1 MMLEHQKFKHS
12 KIYKNSKIFQNW
24 IALQR
29 SPREVKLIYRR
40 LFLNDVNSTVFVM
53 KRVLPLMHYIT
64 LNIVS
69 IIMTSQK

>member
-1 MMLEHQKFKHS
+1 MLEHQKFKHS